1 MRMLKLQIVNPKIEF
16 DSKNSYSSDELL
28 NEHIDE
34 LMRNSSMK
42 YIDKYDKK
50 IMSKIVNKYPQC
62 KVEMILSKDSNKFD
76 TFKKLEE
83 ELAEYESLLLLA
95 FPDISSGIFVIYSEP
110 LKYKMKIPFLWCVS
124 DYIDFLYCLYS
135 YLLI

>member
-1 MRMLKLQIVNPKIEF
+1 MLKLQIVNPKIEF

-28 NEHIDE
+28 NEHINE
-34 LMRNSSMK
+34 LMREDSMK
-42 YIDKYDKK
+42 YMSRYDEK
-50 IMSKIVNKYPQC
+50 IMSKLMNKYPQD
-62 KVEMILSKDSNKFD
+62 KVEKISPKDSNTFSA
-76 TFKKLEE
+76 FKKLEE
-83 ELAEYESLLLLA
+83 ELSEYESLYLLS
-95 FPDISSGIFVIYSEP
+95 FPDVSSSIFVMYSKP